1 MKARLVG
8 ADLAKPR
15 AAITYNIFARENKK
29 LVDNEYSR
37 QAKQKTASKTSK
49 TSKSKSK
56 KRGGKV
62 DINLRRNIS
71 WALYNDLP
79 QEEKDHI
86 LGIIDEEHKVELE
99 AWDEL
104 INRPAATDPT
114 SRQA

>member
-49 TSKSKSK
+49 SKSK

-62 DINLRRNIS
+62 DVNLRRNIS
-71 WALYNDLP
+71 RALYNDLP